1 MRSRIRIMMVVGLVA
16 AVLVCSTGCLFNIFQ
31 TARTIGAG
39 NIGLALGSGL
49 YALTIDE
56 TTTHFLTP
64 QARLAI
70 GIAEGV
76 DLGVQTGMMVSLEG
90 DDPAWMGIVGDVKFS
105 LFDQPDSI
113 ALALG
118 FGGGFSLEALGWEVF
133 AELFLESNA
142 RYLPVF
148 LTYQP
153 SLSLA
158 GATIFHHLTAGL
170 KLAISPQARIL
181 LQVDWQ
187 PILGVLYGGLSYGVA
202 LQFAF

>member
-1 MRSRIRIMMVVGLVA
+1 MRRRSRTMAAVGLAA

-76 DLGVQTGMMVSLEG
+76 DLGFQTGMMVPLEG
-90 DDPAWMGIVGDVKFS
+90 GDPGWIGVVGDVKF
-105 LFDQPDSI
+105 LLLDQPDSI

-118 FGGGFSLEALGWEVF
+118 FGGGVSLEALGWEVF

-153 SLSLA
+153 SLSLT
-158 GATIFHHLTAGL
+158 GATIFHHLTAGV

-181 LQVDWQ
+181 LQADWQ
-187 PILGVLYGGLSYGVA
+187 PILGVLYGGLSYGIAVA
-202 LQFAF
+202 LSF

>member
-1 MRSRIRIMMVVGLVA
+1 MAVVGLVA

-76 DLGVQTGMMVSLEG
+76 DLGFQTGMMVSLEG
-90 DDPAWMGIVGDVKFS
+90 GDPGWIGVVGDVKF
-105 LFDQPDSI
+105 LLLNQPGSI

-118 FGGGFSLEALGWEVF
+118 CGGGFSLEALGWEVF
-133 AELFLESNA
+133 AEIFLESNA
-142 RYLPVF
+142 SYFPVF
-148 LTYQP
+148 VTYQP

-181 LQVDWQ
+181 LQADWQ
-187 PILGVLYGGLSYGVA
+187 PILGILYGGLSYGIAVE
-202 LQFAF
+202 LSF